1 MQLICATSCAWHA
14 KCTCS
19 CSKDAAAPTVESK
32 NRRPS
37 LETERERNIKGEGE
51 SKRQAGSVTSNLSA
65 QVTHTRHTPPRPPL
79 AHIHIRLKLPPGL
92 TVPTAPAAGRA
103 VAVAPIPPLQNTRR
117 TRHKFCTLF
126 CGAAQHFSAFA
137 SQQHTHTRTHTVRER
152 ERKRES
158 KT

>member
-103 VAVAPIPPLQNTRR
+103 VAVAPIPKTLEGLAINFARCFAALHNIFRR
-117 TRHKFCTLF
+117 LLR
-126 CGAAQHFSAFA
+126 S
-137 SQQHTHTRTHTVRER
+137 SIHTHAHTL
-152 ERKRES
+152 
-158 KT
+158 